1 MKNKQNKWIKYILW
15 ICIFVLIG
23 NILFTYL
30 NVRTIDSYAL
40 FALSIFVASL
50 LELHTFGKMSYFDSN
65 SGEHKDELEEHIVKV
80 SSKISYFVLMVVVF
94 IIWAVSEYRNGE
106 EDMTNV
112 PLMLVF
118 CATIITLPFVQFFV
132 SRRYR

>member
-1 MKNKQNKWIKYILW
+1 MINKQNKWIKYILW
-15 ICIFVLIG
+15 ICIFVLAG

-30 NVRTIDSYAL
+30 NAHTIDSYGL
-40 FALSIFVASL
+40 FTLSIFIASL
-50 LELHTFGKMSYFDSN
+50 LELHTFGKVSYFNSN
-65 SGEHKDELEEHIVKV
+65 SGEHKDELEEHIIKV

-106 EDMTNV
+106 EDMTNI

-118 CATIITLPFVQFFV
+118 CATIITLPLVQFFV
-132 SRRYR
+132 SKRYR